1 MSIEIQYV
9 SDLHDKY
16 PDIQPKCKYLALLG
30 DIGNPFSNSYKKFI
44 RDMSLRFEKVFIIS
58 GNHEYYCHTI
68 RGTDKEIEELCDS
81 LPNCIYFN
89 NKSIYMDKFLI
100 VGTTLWSDIDD
111 HTISY
116 MNDFKYIYETP
127 TTLLRPETYRQKFT
141 DAVDFIKIQIEKKLP
156 TIILTHHAP
165 HLCMNGK
172 YKSTPF
178 CSGFSS
184 PLTYLNQKH
193 GNIKC
198 WLSGHTHQNIDEIK
212 DGIILSANCLGYT
225 NEGVDSFDVN
235 KSIVIN
241 LTDSSN
247 KN

>member
-30 DIGNPFSNSYKKFI
+30 DIGNPFSESYEIFIKEMSKK
-44 RDMSLRFEKVFIIS
+44 FEKVFIIA

-68 RGTDKEIEELCDS
+68 RETEKQIENICDL

-89 NKSIYMDKFLI
+89 NKSIFIDNFLI
-100 VGTTLWSDIDD
+100 VGTTLWSNIDD
-111 HTISY
+111 KTISY
-116 MNDFKYIYETP
+116 MNDFRYIYEKP
-127 TTLLRPETYRQKFT
+127 KTLLQPKTYRQKFT
-141 DAVDFIKIQIEKKLP
+141 DAVDFITLQVEKKLP

-172 YKSTPF
+172 FMSTAH

-184 PLTYLNQKH
+184 SLTHLNKKYR
-193 GNIKC
+193 NIKC
-198 WLSGHTHQNIDEIK
+198 WLSGHTHQNITDTK
-212 DGIILSANCLGYT
+212 DDIILSSNCLGYT
-225 NEGVDSFDVN
+225 YENITDFDIN
-235 KSIVIN
+235 KSIIIN
-241 LTDSSN
+241 Q
-247 KN
+247 K